1 MLYNIQSNRSACD
14 ELPSIL
20 VNSRL
25 QITSCSLKC
34 AEIFGNTLVGVTV
47 TVRPLGKVT
56 DKRFPYTAVTSICGK
71 CCISCVSPA
80 GDFDLIYIYHSEFDD
95 IQGALLAI
103 YAVEMQ
109 KCSLSSANSSRPNN
123 DNVCAYANSIYLLS
137 TCLNSFYNE
146 NQLMLTSEDMCR
158 LVEYTVK
165 KYKAAH
171 AAYAD
176 KKFKFHCFCTAD
188 LFKLDVSIF
197 TVCMIIA
204 VLSFANGGI
213 THLID
218 RTLNGFSFRFEF
230 ESAACA
236 FDYKSC
242 GYAGWMIEYAIKNNG
257 WLCKQE
263 NGEDNTISVTFTVPC
278 DREKFTLHQQTDREL
293 LNELVCRC
301 VNAFMPDGEITL

>member
-109 KCSLSSANSSRPNN
+109 KCSLSSVNSSRPNN

-137 TCLNSFYNE
+137 TCLRSFCNEHHRMFTGNDIYN
-146 NQLMLTSEDMCR
+146 
-158 LVEYTVK
+158 LVKYTVTK
-165 KYKAAH
+165 FRSAHIGEAYKA
-171 AAYAD
+171 
-176 KKFKFHCFCTAD
+176 FKFHCFDGAD
-188 LFKLDVSIF
+188 VFSIDILIF
-197 TVCMIIA
+197 LICAIIA
-204 VLSFANGGI
+204 ALSFSGGDVILLADSTQNGY
-213 THLID
+213 
-218 RTLNGFSFRFEF
+218 SFRFELRDT
-230 ESAACA
+230 ACA
-236 FDYKSC
+236 FDYKDC
-242 GYAGWMIEYAIKNNG
+242 GYAGWMIEHAIKNNG
-257 WLCKQE
+257 WHCKQE
-263 NGEDNTISVTFTVPC
+263 NGEGNAISVTFTVPC

-301 VNAFMPDGEITL
+301 VNVFMLDGEITL